1 MAKVT
6 FNLVYDWDRSD
17 HIVKSF
23 NALRDCVT
31 YIRLHVNDARKYYI
45 VEELV
50 DGEEVDCCNAYYLLD
65 AYYLLEKYKNLDTL
79 PLTLTDC

>member
-6 FNLVYDWDRSD
+6 FNLVWDHSD
-17 HIVKSF
+17 HIVTSF
-23 NALRDCVT
+23 NTLKDCVN
-31 YIRLHVNDARKYYI
+31 YIRLHVNDARKYI

-50 DGEEVDCCNAYYLLD
+50 DGEEVDCCNAYYLL
-65 AYYLLEKYKNLDTL
+65 EKYKNLDTL